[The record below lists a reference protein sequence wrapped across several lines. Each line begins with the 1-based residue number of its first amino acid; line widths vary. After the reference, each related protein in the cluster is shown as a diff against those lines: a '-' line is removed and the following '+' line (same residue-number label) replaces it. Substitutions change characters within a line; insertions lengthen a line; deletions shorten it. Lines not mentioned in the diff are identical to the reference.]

1 VFIHAVLESFA
12 AVDEDYGDFVGVETT
27 EVIVGVY
34 VNFLPVESGVAL
46 KFSQTFFDDLAQ
58 VASLAGVDH
67 DLSGLVH

>member
-12 AVDEDYGDFVGVETT
+12 AVDEDYGDFVGVETA